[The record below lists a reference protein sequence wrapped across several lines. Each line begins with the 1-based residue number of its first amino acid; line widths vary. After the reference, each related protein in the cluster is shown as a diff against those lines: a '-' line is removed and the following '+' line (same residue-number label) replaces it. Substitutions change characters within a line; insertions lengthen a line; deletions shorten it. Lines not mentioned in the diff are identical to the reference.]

1 MNGAAVLECA
11 RNGQAD
17 WRSFDA
23 EEYRNQHY
31 KFVRDDDRQ
40 IMGITRDFFARA
52 GVSGGRALDLG
63 TGTNL
68 YPALS
73 MMPFS
78 RSLTLREYSPANLAW
93 LAEHQRAGLDRG
105 WDAFWDVFLESPAY
119 RRTDPRAKFAAAKIQ
134 PGSVFTLPRHRF
146 DLGTMF
152 FVACSIS
159 SDPAEFELA
168 IQRFVGALRPDAPF
182 VAAFMRRS
190 SGYEVAGRRFP
201 AVPVDESDVHGCLS
215 PLTTSLR
222 VIPVESDMSH
232 ADGMIVATGRT
243 RSSRRRD

>member
-1 MNGAAVLECA
+1 MNGAVLEWV
-11 RNGQAD
+11 RNGQTD
-17 WRSFDA
+17 WRAFDA
-23 EEYRNQHY
+23 VEYRNQHY
-31 KFVRDDDRQ
+31 KFVRIDDRE

-68 YPALS
+68 YPAFS

-93 LAEHQRAGLDRG
+93 LTEQQRTGLDHG

-119 RRTDPRAKFAAAKIQ
+119 RRTDPRAKFAAAKVQ

-168 IQRFVGALRPDAPF
+168 IQRFIGALRPDAPF
-182 VAAFMRRS
+182 VAAFMKRS
-190 SGYEVAGRRFP
+190 SGYQVADHRFP
-201 AVPVDESDVHGCLS
+201 AVPVDEDDVARCLS
-215 PLTTSLR
+215 PLTASLR
-222 VIPVESDMSH
+222 VIPVESDMPH

-243 RSSRRRD
+243 RPTRRRD